1 MERLSEQGNRPQY
14 MWEDGFDIALW
25 KNQPTTAAQIELTHT
40 KKKCKSSYFVTFLP
54 NCIKKNSSL
63 NNSH

>member
-40 KKKCKSSYFVTFLP
+40 KKEMQIFLFRHFLTQLQP
-54 NCIKKNSSL
+54 KKF
-63 NNSH
+63 

>member
-40 KKKCKSSYFVTFLP
+40 KKEMQIFLFRHF
-54 NCIKKNSSL
+54 L
-63 NNSH
+63 TQLH

>member
-40 KKKCKSSYFVTFLP
+40 KKEMQIFLGV
-54 NCIKKNSSL
+54 IQ
-63 NNSH
+63 